1 MAVSDVW
8 QRLLGH
14 SAWVPGCAGVHQ
26 ESMTGATRIEA
37 GSQVQPALLMLVTV
51 RMQPLLTLLDK
62 VLVETIVTVPLVGV
76 MTEAAL

>member
-1 MAVSDVW
+1 
-8 QRLLGH
+8 
-14 SAWVPGCAGVHQ
+14 
-26 ESMTGATRIEA
+26 MTGATRIEA